1 MDSKTRKK
9 WEVRLAALIL
19 FVIGF
24 IAGGLA
30 MNLYR
35 SREWAPRSGGRGAFE
50 HVLNK
55 LNLSDEQRTEVT
67 AIFEDARKQLDEL
80 RKESEPKFREVR
92 KNTDDRLKA
101 VLTTEQW
108 EQFQRMTHRKGR
120 PFGPRPEEGPR

>member
-1 MDSKTRKK
+1 MDSKTSKK

-35 SREWAPRSGGRGAFE
+35 SREWAPRSGGRGSFE
-50 HVLNK
+50 QVLNK
-55 LNLSDEQRTEVT
+55 LNLSEEQRTEVT
-67 AIFEDARKQLDEL
+67 AIFEDARKQLNEL

-101 VLTTEQW
+101 VLTSEQW
-108 EQFQRMTHRKGR
+108 EQFQRITHRKGR
-120 PFGPRPEEGPR
+120 PFGSRPEEGSR

>member
-35 SREWAPRSGGRGAFE
+35 SREWAPRSGGRGSFE

-55 LNLSDEQRTEVT
+55 LNLSEEQRTEVT
-67 AIFEDARKQLDEL
+67 AIFGNARKQLDEL